1 MLSYPQKILL
11 LMAEIQFSRGITET
25 DVPQVGLTRAKRG
38 NSGTAKF
45 IFTNPTVFQEGNT
58 QEVTG
63 MYMLDEEGELM
74 TREVKA
80 KFVNGQ
86 PATIEVLYL
95 MDSQAEWDRFMRF
108 MERYAKEHGMGFTKS
123 K

>member
-1 MLSYPQKILL
+1 
-11 LMAEIQFSRGITET
+11 MAEIQFSRGITET
-25 DVPQVGLTRAKRG
+25 DVPQVGLTRGKKG
-38 NSGTAKF
+38 SSGTAKF

-63 MYMLDEEGELM
+63 MYMIDEEGELM
-74 TREVKA
+74 TRDVNA

-86 PATIEVLYL
+86 PATIEALYL
-95 MDSQAEWDRFMRF
+95 MNSQEEWERFMRF
-108 MERYAKEHGMGFTKS
+108 MERYAEQHGLGFSKS

>member
-1 MLSYPQKILL
+1 
-11 LMAEIQFSRGITET
+11 MAEIQFSRGITET

-38 NSGTAKF
+38 SSGTAKF

-63 MYMLDEEGELM
+63 MYMIDEEGELI

-108 MERYAKEHGMGFTKS
+108 MDRYAEQHGLGFTKS